1 MAVAGPT
8 PLGSAGRAA
17 MHVVGITLGWAL
29 FVFGWIRVAAL
40 PWDAHGL
47 WVLIVAS
54 VIVMPTLT
62 AIWIAHN
69 LALYRGRH
77 RRRAAALVECL
88 YDVDWAG
95 HPVHADWDALAR
107 ADRIRI
113 DVESGAKQYR
123 MIATVPIP
131 FAVGAAR
138 APDDTVAAPATG
150 VAP

>member
-17 MHVVGITLGWAL
+17 LHIVGIAFGWAL
-29 FVFGWIRVAAL
+29 FVFGWIRVAAM

-47 WVLIVAS
+47 WVLIVVSA
-54 VIVMPTLT
+54 IVLPTLT

-77 RRRAAALVECL
+77 RRRAPALVECL

-95 HPVHADWDALAR
+95 HPVHADWSALAR

-113 DVESGAKQYR
+113 DVESGAKRYR
-123 MIATVPIP
+123 MIATVPLP
-131 FAVGAAR
+131 FAVGAAP
-138 APDDTVAAPATG
+138 APGDSVATPTKD

>member
-1 MAVAGPT
+1 
-8 PLGSAGRAA
+8 
-17 MHVVGITLGWAL
+17 MHVVGIALGWAL

-47 WVLIVAS
+47 WVLIVVSA
-54 VIVMPTLT
+54 IVLPTLT

-69 LALYRGRH
+69 LALYRGR
-77 RRRAAALVECL
+77 L

-95 HPVHADWDALAR
+95 HPVHADWSALAS

-113 DVESGAKQYR
+113 DVESGAKRYR

-131 FAVGAAR
+131 FAVGAAP
-138 APDDTVAAPATG
+138 APDDTVAAPTTG